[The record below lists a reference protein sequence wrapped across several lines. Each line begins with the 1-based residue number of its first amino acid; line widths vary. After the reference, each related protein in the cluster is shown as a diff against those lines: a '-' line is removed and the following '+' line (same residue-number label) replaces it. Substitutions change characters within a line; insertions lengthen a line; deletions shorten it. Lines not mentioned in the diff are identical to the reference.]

1 MFIRLGDFEMD
12 YRLFWYLALVSVLSS
27 VVILIFIIGE
37 LQKRG
42 VKINFFLLRLLI
54 PKYVHQYKKM
64 TLDETGSVGQLFYW
78 WVGTINITWIL
89 FLIGLVLKA

>member
-1 MFIRLGDFEMD
+1 MD
-12 YRLFWYLALVSVLSS
+12 YYLFWYLAIFSALINVM
-27 VVILIFIIGE
+27 ITIFIIRE

-64 TLDETGSVGQLFYW
+64 TLEETGSVGKLFFW
-78 WVGTINITWIL
+78 WIVSINLTWIL
-89 FLIGLVLKA
+89 FIIGLVLKV